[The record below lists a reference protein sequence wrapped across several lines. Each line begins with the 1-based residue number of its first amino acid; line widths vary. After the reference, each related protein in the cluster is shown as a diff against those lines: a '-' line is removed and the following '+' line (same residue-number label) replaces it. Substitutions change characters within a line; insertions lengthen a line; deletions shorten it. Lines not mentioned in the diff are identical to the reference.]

1 MKTTLRLLTLLLS
14 VQFSP
19 ATRAFSQ
26 NAIQS
31 HRQVT
36 YCNPMDLPYRFRL
49 EAPSRREAADPT
61 MMTYHGEYWLFP
73 SKSGGYWHSL
83 DLMDWKFIEASGYPV
98 EDYAPTVLVMGDK
111 VYLTAGGTHKLFV
124 ADDLFAGKWTEAAD
138 FGKRQTKRM
147 DDVLAAQVA
156 GVRSATR

>member
-1 MKTTLRLLTLLLS
+1 
-14 VQFSP
+14 
-19 ATRAFSQ
+19 
-26 NAIQS
+26 
-31 HRQVT
+31 
-36 YCNPMDLPYRFRL
+36 MDLPYRFRL

-61 MMTYHGEYWLFP
+61 MMTYHGEY
-73 SKSGGYWHSL
+73 
-83 DLMDWKFIEASGYPV
+83 LMDWKFIEASGYPV